1 MNAILKP
8 DLIDGADEEV
18 NFVNEPIPA
27 LSILTKTDRFYAWLD
42 RWTQS
47 SYDAWE
53 KSGRPEREF

>member
-1 MNAILKP
+1 MNALSKP
-8 DLIDGADEEV
+8 ELIVGTVEKV

-27 LSILTKTDRFYAWLD
+27 LPIITKTHRFYAWMD

-47 SYDAWE
+47 SYEAWE